1 MSRYTAEREIRTS
14 ILLSNSL
21 SLRSSF
27 LIIIII
33 FTARKTRQ
41 LIAFLSKLRGPS
53 DHTIGQAGARGE
65 TSAIERGARQLEVD
79 DSQLVI
85 TDKAEVWQMQRDPL
99 AMESSIFIMLEK

>member
-1 MSRYTAEREIRTS
+1 MSRYTAEREIHTS

-21 SLRSSF
+21 SLRSSS
-27 LIIIII
+27 LNIII
-33 FTARKTRQ
+33 FTAKKTRQ

-65 TSAIERGARQLEVD
+65 TSATGRGARQLEVD

-85 TDKAEVWQMQRDPL
+85 TDKVEV
-99 AMESSIFIMLEK
+99 